1 MFNRLKSK
9 EKKSTEMIFP
19 KDEPKCYWDEKR
31 RSYVFEG
38 EEPEAPKQIPKPPPK
53 GQKVKVEEPK
63 GPEEQSELDSL
74 TAPPTFKRKGVA
86 GSSKAKSK
94 IK

>member
-38 EEPEAPKQIPKPPPK
+38 EEPEAPK
-53 GQKVKVEEPK
+53 
-63 GPEEQSELDSL
+63 
-74 TAPPTFKRKGVA
+74 
-86 GSSKAKSK
+86 
-94 IK
+94 